1 VDKAFHRKQLGHG
14 IFFDRG
20 FLLLR
25 FYYFDDDLVVTI
37 PEKSI
42 ILLILV
48 DFQQQIFEISN
59 LVIFSSQNLG
69 DYKSLKHLE
78 LFTVLELL

>member
-1 VDKAFHRKQLGHG
+1 LRNGT
-14 IFFDRG
+14 FFDRG

-25 FYYFDDDLVVTI
+25 FNYFDDSLVVAI

-59 LVIFSSQNLG
+59 LVIFSCQNLG
-69 DYKSLKHLE
+69 DYKS
-78 LFTVLELL
+78 

>member
-1 VDKAFHRKQLGHG
+1 MDKALYPKQLGHG
-14 IFFDRG
+14 TFFDRG

-25 FYYFDDDLVVTI
+25 FDYFDDSLVVAI
-37 PEKSI
+37 LEKSI

-59 LVIFSSQNLG
+59 LVIFSCQNLG

-78 LFTVLELL
+78 LFTVCELL

>member
-1 VDKAFHRKQLGHG
+1 VDKAFHSKQLRHG
-14 IFFDRG
+14 TFFDRG

-25 FYYFDDDLVVTI
+25 FDYFDDSFAVAI
-37 PEKSI
+37 PEKSM

-48 DFQQQIFEISN
+48 YFLQQIFEISY

-69 DYKSLKHLE
+69 DYKS
-78 LFTVLELL
+78 